1 MDLIRESPE
10 EERKD
15 DGAPQLSTA
24 IEERERPIAYLH
36 TMIFIDGARGKII
49 NTGSHKN
56 TYSQFR
62 FKFELKIKDIIFLDL
77 LAICFE
83 VIARTQEHVKMCF
96 KPSTRMEK

>member
-49 NTGSHKN
+49 NTGSRKN
-56 TYSQFR
+56 TYPQFHTISIQTR
-62 FKFELKIKDIIFLDL
+62 TKKYKFLGFACHFVLQL
-77 LAICFE
+77 
-83 VIARTQEHVKMCF
+83 
-96 KPSTRMEK
+96 